1 MPKLN
6 YDQLILNASEGDKE
20 SLGILYDDLY
30 KGIFALCFAVTKDFA
45 LSEDAVQE
53 TFIKVRLYG
62 GSVKASGQG
71 RAWIYKVAKN
81 ICLNLVKSSKRLVPE
96 RDEDYPD
103 PHPYEEA
110 LIDSVVLKNAMSALS
125 DKERQ
130 VVILH
135 AVSGMRHKEI
145 ALIMSVPAGTVKWR
159 YSAALKK
166 LQKVIGNDYQ
176 EATV

>member
-1 MPKLN
+1 MPEIN

-30 KGIFALCFAVTKDFA
+30 KGVFALCLAVTKDFA

-53 TFIKVRLYG
+53 TFVKVRLYG
-62 GSVKASGQG
+62 GSIKPTGQG

-81 ICLNLVKSSKRLVPE
+81 ICLNIIKSSKRLVPE
-96 RDEDYPD
+96 SGEDYPD
-103 PHPYEEA
+103 PHSYEEA
-110 LIDSVVLKNAMSALS
+110 LLDSVVLKNALSELS

-130 VVILH
+130 VVVLH

-145 ALIMSVPAGTVKWR
+145 ALIMSVPTGTVKWR
-159 YSAALKK
+159 YSTALKK
-166 LQKVIGNDYQ
+166 LQKVIGS
-176 EATV
+176 E